1 MAGRSSLGK
10 RPAEVT
16 AVERKLAGMAKAI
29 GLALYTKEDMQTP
42 PAKKRRS
49 DFGGTH
55 EHPHADL
62 SLACKH
68 YCNKKKYLYVMTKTI
83 KSGKVVYTSSF
94 PTGFPD
100 FLFFEKAADQKYT
113 ILAVEFKC
121 GRDKICGS
129 RSSSGSRTAPQV
141 WLSVW
146 RAVFKPLNPRP
157 SVVGRRCSSGNRQ
170 IAAAQV

>member
-16 AVERKLAGMAKAI
+16 AVERKLAGMAQAI
-29 GLALYTKEDMQTP
+29 GLALYTEEDMQTP

-49 DFGGTH
+49 DLGCTH

-62 SLACKH
+62 MLACKH
-68 YCNKKKYLYVMTKTI
+68 YCDKKKYLYVATKTI
-83 KSGKVVYTSSF
+83 KISQTGVATYTSSF

-113 ILAVEFKC
+113 ILAVELKC
-121 GRDKICGS
+121 GRDKMRIPQQQWFEKLRKCGIRCGAQYS
-129 RSSSGSRTAPQV
+129 NAQ
-141 WLSVW
+141 
-146 RAVFKPLNPRP
+146 P
-157 SVVGRRCSSGNRQ
+157 SPVRGGQAMLLR
-170 IAAAQV
+170 